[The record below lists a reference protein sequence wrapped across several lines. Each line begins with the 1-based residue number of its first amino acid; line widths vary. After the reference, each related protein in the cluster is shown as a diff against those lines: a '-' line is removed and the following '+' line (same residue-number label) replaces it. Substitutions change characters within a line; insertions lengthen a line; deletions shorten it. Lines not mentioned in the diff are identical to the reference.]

1 MGRNTTQTNGQK
13 IDYTPRNVMV
23 IYSQRMAGYLMLRGF
38 YLVAIQP
45 NIKAPGKNCY
55 LFFDSSMLKEAMEDY
70 MNKNAEK

>member
-1 MGRNTTQTNGQK
+1 MERNTTQTNEQK
-13 IDYTPRNVMV
+13 MNYVPRDVMV

-45 NIKAPGKNCY
+45 NIKVPGKNCY
-55 LFFDSSMLKEAMEDY
+55 LFFDSSMLKEAMGDY